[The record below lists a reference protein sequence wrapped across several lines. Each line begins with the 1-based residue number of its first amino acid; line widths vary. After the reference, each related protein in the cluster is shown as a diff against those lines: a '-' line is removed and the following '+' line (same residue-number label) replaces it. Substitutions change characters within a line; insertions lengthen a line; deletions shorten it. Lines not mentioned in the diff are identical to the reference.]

1 MKKMQEQSNF
11 NEIKDMGGV
20 EILTKIK
27 ILKLRI
33 YRHKTILMKERVSG
47 LLLKLKHS
55 HQLLNVR
62 GLNVRLRE
70 SLTLNTYTV
79 WSLEDEITM

>member
-47 LLLKLKHS
+47 LLLKLKT
-55 HQLLNVR
+55 
-62 GLNVRLRE
+62 
-70 SLTLNTYTV
+70 LTSIAKCERTKRSTA
-79 WSLEDEITM
+79 